1 MINIKS
7 KRHKRRVIK
16 KLKFKYCIEAAQIE
30 NKENYLEKNKIDVDS
45 LKEDHKEFVKSNK
58 LMLKTQRTFRS
69 KKHNIFNE
77 KINKIALSSNGDKRI
92 QSIDS
97 IDTYA
102 HKMSKDLVCK
112 EE

>member
-1 MINIKS
+1 
-7 KRHKRRVIK
+7 
-16 KLKFKYCIEAAQIE
+16 
-30 NKENYLEKNKIDVDS
+30 
-45 LKEDHKEFVKSNK
+45 
-58 LMLKTQRTFRS
+58 MLKTQRTFRS
-69 KKHNIFNE
+69 KEHNIFNE
-77 KINKIALSSNGDKRI
+77 KINKIALSSNDDKRI